1 MGSAMVY
8 VIAFGGGLLS
18 FLSPCVLPL
27 VPAYLS
33 VISGIDAPAMA
44 EGGRRDLSKVA
55 ASTALFVAGFTLVF
69 TLLGL
74 SASALGQALS
84 RYHLLIERIG
94 GAVLVAM
101 ALYLLAARFSDRPLL
116 FFERRFHPNLARFG
130 KFGAP
135 IAGMAF
141 GFGWTPCIGP
151 ILASILAVA
160 ANSARLGEGALLL
173 AVYSLGL
180 GVPFLLTGL
189 LLARALGAFGFIKRH
204 FGVINVVSAAVLLL
218 FGGLML
224 LNDFS
229 WVTVHLQE
237 VASAMGLSVLN
248 RL

>member
-1 MGSAMVY
+1 MIY

-33 VISGIDAPAMA
+33 VVSGIDAPEMA
-44 EGGRRDLSKVA
+44 KGGGKELGKVA
-55 ASTALFVAGFTLVF
+55 VSTALFISGFTLVF

-74 SASALGQALS
+74 SASALGEVLS
-84 RYHLLIERIG
+84 RYHLVIERIG
-94 GAVLVAM
+94 GAVLVGM
-101 ALYLLAARFSDRPLL
+101 ALYLVATRFSDRPL
-116 FFERRFHPNLARFG
+116 FFIERRFHPNLGRFG
-130 KFGAP
+130 RFGAP
-135 IAGMAF
+135 VAGMAF

-160 ANSARLGEGALLL
+160 ANSARVGEGALLL
-173 AVYSLGL
+173 AAYSLGL

-189 LLARALGAFGFIKRH
+189 LLARAFGAFGFIKRH
-204 FGVINVVSAAVLLL
+204 FGAINLASAAVLLL

-224 LNDFS
+224 FNDFF

-237 VASAMGLSVLN
+237 LASAMGLSFLN
-248 RL
+248 NL